1 MRKYLIILA
10 VFAAALTVRGVN
22 KTLNDLPYYDADFPR
37 RGDAAYIAERC
48 KLDLYYPEH
57 RKGFS
62 TVVVFHG
69 GGLIRGGK
77 NLYPALLER
86 GFAVAAVNYRL
97 SGPQAK
103 CPDYIYDA
111 AAAVAWVMKH
121 IAEYG
126 GDPKM
131 VFVAGHSAGGYL
143 TAMVALDPRYLGEFG
158 FKPSQL
164 AGAFASSGQMTT
176 HDQILREY
184 RRQGKKVPQVVIDE
198 YAPLSYIDKDAPP
211 LIFSVGDD
219 ATEVPGRVGEN
230 KMLHSLLVAKGH
242 PNCQFFQY
250 PGFPHGQAWHP
261 AMQKLWMWIQ
271 AAERSARRKA
281 EHRAQKAEKQ
291 KVEKPQPQESAR

>member
-1 MRKYLIILA
+1 MRKYIIILA
-10 VFAAALTVRGVN
+10 LFAAFLPARAEY
-22 KTLNDLPYYDADFPR
+22 KTLNDIPYYDADFPR
-37 RGDAAYIAERC
+37 RGDAAYLAERC

-57 RKGFS
+57 RKNFS

-77 NLYPALLER
+77 NLYPALLTR
-86 GFAVAAVNYRL
+86 GFAVAAVNYRF

-103 CPDYIYDA
+103 CPDYLYDA
-111 AAAVAWVMKH
+111 AAAVAWVLKH

-126 GDPKM
+126 GSSKM

-230 KMLHSLLVAKGH
+230 QMIHSLLVAKGH
-242 PNCQFFQY
+242 PNCRFFQY

-271 AAERSARRKA
+271 SAERSEKRRADRLEKRREERKKA
-281 EHRAQKAEKQ
+281 AAQPTPGK
-291 KVEKPQPQESAR
+291 